1 MYPCVKKYHQRAKA
15 DRKLSFQSHILMGTK
30 RHSYFFF
37 FIVELYSI
45 CIFFCIGLILRYFV
59 QIHGANDSIDLTVYQ
74 RIDPSMT
81 KVMQVMLIMLM
92 QQILTS
98 GQQMWTLDLNEV
110 STVAQT

>member
-1 MYPCVKKYHQRAKA
+1 M
-15 DRKLSFQSHILMGTK
+15 
-30 RHSYFFF
+30 
-37 FIVELYSI
+37 

-98 GQQMWTLDLNEV
+98 GQQVWTLDLNDV
-110 STVAQT
+110 STVAPFDTIKNDHNHGNSAILENRTQDS